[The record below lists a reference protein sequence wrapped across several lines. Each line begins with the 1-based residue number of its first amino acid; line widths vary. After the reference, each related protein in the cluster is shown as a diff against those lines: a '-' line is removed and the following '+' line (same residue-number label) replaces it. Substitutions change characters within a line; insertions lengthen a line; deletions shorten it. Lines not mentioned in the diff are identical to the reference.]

1 MSDFPSDF
9 SSWESSLQQSFFVL
23 RKAEADARK
32 AEAEADARKTEAAVR
47 MAEIRATERS
57 VGFEILPIKVTH
69 WTSLDSHYIQVPKNS
84 PSFLEFQK
92 MVRLVFN
99 DDITTDDFRLYL
111 LPVDGEI
118 DERIL
123 VDEARFGEFLG
134 RILEFSKSRLP
145 SMFVWNY
152 ESSSPTKLPGPLEAE
167 ETGSLT
173 SRSTGQSTAC
183 RDAYESKCLCCG
195 DSEAAKHAA
204 HVFDIGVY
212 NKLGKDRVRFLRGL
226 DLVSINELANLICLC
241 TNCHT
246 KFDNFR
252 LGIDPTE
259 RMWTVS
265 AVEREDR
272 PEFYRL
278 VHGKRITFYA
288 NGTPTDKALKWKW
301 LRFVDKNEAWYCCL
315 CDGVFKKSSAT
326 EMDFDAHKL
335 ACKLKASS
343 IAGGES

>member
-1 MSDFPSDF
+1 M
-9 SSWESSLQQSFFVL
+9 QQSFFLL
-23 RKAEADARK
+23 RTAEADAEARK
-32 AEAEADARKTEAAVR
+32 AEFAIQ
-47 MAEIRATERS
+47 MAQIRAMERS
-57 VGFEILPIKVTH
+57 VGFENLPIKVTH
-69 WTSLDSHYIQVPKNS
+69 WNSLESHYIQVPKKS
-84 PSFLEFQK
+84 PSFLEFQN
-92 MVRLVFN
+92 MVKLLFN

-118 DERIL
+118 DKRIL

-134 RILEFSKSRLP
+134 SILECSKRRLP

-152 ESSSPTKLPGPLEAE
+152 ESSSPTKLPGTLDAE

-173 SRSTGQSTAC
+173 SRSTAQSMAC
-183 RDAYESKCLCCG
+183 RDAYKSKCLCCG
-195 DSEAAKHAA
+195 DSDAPKHAA
-204 HVFDIGVY
+204 HVFDFGVY
-212 NKLGKDRVRFLRGL
+212 RKMGKGRVEFLRGL
-226 DLVSINELANLICLC
+226 DLIYINELANLICLC
-241 TNCHT
+241 TTCHT

-259 RMWTVS
+259 RMWIVS
-265 AVEREDR
+265 AEEREDR
-272 PEFYRL
+272 PEFHRL

-301 LRFVDKNEAWYCCL
+301 LRFVDKNEAWHCCL

-326 EMDFDAHKL
+326 EIDFDAHKL

-343 IAGGES
+343 IAGGGVEVAVSLGETK